1 VATMPSRRLAERFA
15 GAPEATRRS
24 LTRWRTVARAA
35 AIFTLIGSAI
45 IHFSQVRIH
54 LEEWGPAGVAFL
66 VLAGAE
72 LVLAATIL
80 VAASRPAYLVGIWVS
95 QAAILLWILSRTV
108 GIPFGPDAFVAEPV
122 GRADLTATT
131 LEAITLVALF
141 PLFLSRPAGSF
152 QPRLSG
158 GGYLAVGVLAFLVG
172 SSTWFAVLP
181 SGGCDGHRASE
192 SQTGPLVPIDG
203 HSILGSNTPI
213 AQANAGQEVGLV
225 VGLLDNCGSSTLTIR
240 SVRLAGAPK
249 FDMAGRGV
257 SFWVVPTS
265 LARPGRAIPADL
277 LRRRG
282 TPLPGEVT
290 IEPAKESRRYPALVL
305 LVRATRAGDFW
316 VNAVEITYAADG
328 RAFRFPYATAA
339 RLRIS

>member
-45 IHFSQVRIH
+45 IHISQVRIH
-54 LEEWGPAGVAFL
+54 LQEWGPAGVTFL
-66 VLAGAE
+66 VLAGSE

-95 QAAILLWILSRTV
+95 QATILLWLLSRTV
-108 GIPFGPDAFVAEPV
+108 GIPFGPEAFVAEPV

-131 LEAITLVALF
+131 LEAITLMALF

-158 GGYLAVGVLAFLVG
+158 GAYLAVGVLAFLVG

-181 SGGCDGHRASE
+181 SGCNGHRASE

-203 HSILGSNTPI
+203 HSILGANTPI
-213 AQANAGQEVGLV
+213 AKANAGQEVGLV

-240 SVRLAGAPK
+240 SVRLSGAPM

-257 SFWVVPTS
+257 SFWVVPSS
-265 LARPGRAIPADL
+265 LAQPGRAIPAVL

-282 TPLPGEVT
+282 TPLPGEVA
-290 IEPAKESRRYPALVL
+290 IEPAKESRRYPGLVL
-305 LVRATRAGDFW
+305 LVRATRVGDFW

-339 RLRIS
+339 RLRFS